1 MIFAPEGEMMR
12 RVAAILT
19 ALAVALGLAAW
30 PLAADAQTRR
40 GGTLTVLTSGDV
52 DTVDAGATY
61 DLFGASVAN
70 ATQRPLMTYRP
81 EDDRTPVPD
90 LATSPPEVAPD
101 AMSVTVRLR
110 PGVRFSPPVNR
121 EVTSRDVKY
130 AIERG
135 FFRTVATPY
144 AGTYFGDLVG
154 ARAGAEP
161 GTVIPGLET
170 PDERT
175 LVLRLTRPRG
185 GLVAAALVMGLT
197 APVPPEY
204 AAPFDRATRST
215 YGRHQVASGP
225 YMIRNDA
232 QGNAIGY
239 RPGRRIELVRNP
251 NWVAATDIRPAFL
264 DRILISE
271 RNLDISRASRR
282 ILAGRALVSGNFG
295 AAPDVVRRQRARRR
309 SQFSAVSG
317 GGVNFITLNTRLA
330 PFDDVDVRRAVVA
343 GSNRAAGRRLSFGA
357 IGGSIA
363 THFLP
368 PGMPGFQEAGGLRG
382 PGLDFL
388 AHAAGSR
395 RVAARYLRR
404 AGFRSGRY
412 TGRHTIVAV
421 TTTDPAARPGDRRLR
436 RDLRRLGFRVRFRRL
451 PPDRAYALCTTTPLR
466 VHICSGGFAR
476 DFADPETIL
485 GPLFNGASISA
496 MGNTNV
502 AQLNDPAVNTAMTA
516 AQALIDPQ
524 ARAQA
529 WGAIDRQVTALA
541 PAIPTLWPT
550 ATAIRSRDVIGAPSH
565 IFPGVW
571 DLSFSGLRG

>member
-1 MIFAPEGEMMR
+1 MR

-19 ALAVALGLAAW
+19 GFAVAMLLAAW

-40 GGTLTVLTSGDV
+40 GGTLTVLNSGDV
-52 DTVDAGATY
+52 DTIDPGATY
-61 DLFGASVAN
+61 DLFAASVAN
-70 ATQRPLMTYRP
+70 AMQRSVMTYRP

-90 LATSPPEVAPD
+90 LAASPPEVAPD

-170 PDERT
+170 PDDRT

-185 GLVAAALVMGLT
+185 ALVAAALVMGLT
-197 APVPPEY
+197 AAVPPDY

-215 YGRHQVASGP
+215 YGRHQVATGP

-239 RPGRRIELVRNP
+239 QPGRRIELVRNP

-264 DRILISE
+264 DRIVVAE
-271 RNLDISRASRR
+271 RNPDIMRASRR
-282 ILAGRALVSGNFG
+282 ILSGRALVSGNFG
-295 AAPDVVRRQRARRR
+295 AAPEVIRRERARWR

-317 GGVNFITLNTRLA
+317 GGINFITLNTRLA
-330 PFDDVDVRRAVVA
+330 PFDDVNVRRAVVA
-343 GSNRAAGRRLSFGA
+343 GSNRAAWRRLSYGA
-357 IGGSIA
+357 IGGSVA

-368 PGMPGFQEAGGLRG
+368 PGTAGFQEAGGLRG

-388 AHAAGSR
+388 THSAGSR
-395 RVAARYLRR
+395 QVAARHLRR

-436 RDLRRLGFRVRFRRL
+436 RDLRRLGFPVRFRRL
-451 PPDRAYALCTTTPLR
+451 SPDRAYALCTTTPLR
-466 VHICSGGFAR
+466 VHICAGGFAR

-485 GPLFNGASISA
+485 SPLFNGASISA
-496 MGNTNV
+496 TGNTNV

-516 AQALIDPQ
+516 AQGLIDPQ

-529 WGAIDRQVTALA
+529 WGTVDRQVTALA

-550 ATAIRSRDVIGAPSH
+550 ATAIRSRDVVGAPSH

-571 DLSFSGLRG
+571 DLSFTGLRG